1 MAQYNVYQED
11 TFPSPFAQAWQN
23 YKNNHIAWVALW
35 CVGLYIFIAIFGP
48 LFSPYPPDLQHPE
61 HVLLPPSWSDEG
73 HVQFLLGTD
82 DLGRDFLSRLLHGTR
97 LTFGSSII
105 IAFCAMIV
113 GSTLG
118 ALAGMSSGL
127 KSSLVNHVLDAILS
141 IPSLLLAIIIIAI
154 LGPGFANAI
163 WAVFLALI
171 PQFIHT
177 TRTAIRRE
185 KQKEYVTAAKLDG
198 ANNWQLLTHAIF
210 PNLVD
215 TMLLYFTFAVSTAML
230 DIAALGFLGLGA
242 EHSSPE
248 WGNLFRSAV
257 EVLYKGSWLIILPGI
272 NMFICLTSINIMGN
286 SIRQALKFRSS

>member
-1 MAQYNVYQED
+1 
-11 TFPSPFAQAWQN
+11 
-23 YKNNHIAWVALW
+23 
-35 CVGLYIFIAIFGP
+35 
-48 LFSPYPPDLQHPE
+48 
-61 HVLLPPSWSDEG
+61 
-73 HVQFLLGTD
+73 
-82 DLGRDFLSRLLHGTR
+82 
-97 LTFGSSII
+97 
-105 IAFCAMIV
+105 MIV

-177 TRTAIRRE
+177 TRTAIRQE

-257 EVLYKGSWLIILPGI
+257 EDLYKGSWLIILPGI